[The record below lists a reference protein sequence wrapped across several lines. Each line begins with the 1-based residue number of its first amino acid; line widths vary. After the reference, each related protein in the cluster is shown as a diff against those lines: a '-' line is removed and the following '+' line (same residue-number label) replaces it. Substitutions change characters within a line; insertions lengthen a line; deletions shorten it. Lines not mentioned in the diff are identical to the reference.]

1 MSQKKQI
8 LSDAEISAFCQ
19 QIGMIIKAGLPTY
32 YGISILRD
40 EASDEHTKE
49 FLNSIYEPMEKGITL
64 GVAISETNVFP
75 EYMVDMIRLGE
86 ETGRLEEVL
95 DSLAIYYEREADIKA
110 SIRQAVT
117 YPLIMSLMMLVVIV
131 VIITQVVPVFTHIY
145 EELGSGLS
153 GTALVLMNISN
164 VLNKYMLVFVIA
176 FVILGVAVYFLSKTA
191 IGKTFF
197 LRHHLSMSIAASR
210 FANCMYLALS
220 SGLDTDRSLEMAEKL
235 IDNPYMLEKIRMC
248 KTHIKHGE
256 GFVKSLLL
264 SGVFSKIYSSIIT
277 IGYKTGSIDDVMH
290 NISIAYEEET
300 DEELR
305 HFISV
310 LEPTL
315 IIILSFIIGV
325 ILISFLLP
333 LLGIMASIG

>member
-1 MSQKKQI
+1 MSHKNKL
-8 LSDAEISAFCQ
+8 LSEVEISAFCQ
-19 QIGMIIKAGLPTY
+19 QICMIIKAGLPTY
-32 YGISILRD
+32 YGISILRNEAAD
-40 EASDEHTKE
+40 EYTKE
-49 FLNSIYEPMEKGITL
+49 FLNKLYEPMEKGSTL
-64 GVAISETNVFP
+64 GAALAETNVFP
-75 EYMVDMIRLGE
+75 EYMVDMIQLGE

-95 DSLAIYYEREADIKA
+95 DALAVYYQREADIKA
-110 SIRQAVT
+110 SIRHAVT

-145 EELGSGLS
+145 EELGSGLT
-153 GTALVLMNISN
+153 GTALLLMNISN
-164 VLNKYMLVFVIA
+164 ILNKYMLVFIIA
-176 FVILGVAVYFLSKTA
+176 FIAIAISVYALSKTA

-197 LRHHLSMSIAASR
+197 LRHRLSMSIAASR

-235 IDNPYMLEKIRMC
+235 IENPYMLEKIKMC
-248 KTHIKHGE
+248 KSHIKHGE

-264 SGVFSKIYSSIIT
+264 SGIFSKIYSSIIT

-290 NISIAYEEET
+290 NISIAYVEET

-305 HFISV
+305 HFIST
-310 LEPTL
+310 LEPTM
-315 IIILSFIIGV
+315 IIILSFIIGI

>member
-1 MSQKKQI
+1 MSHKNKL
-8 LSDAEISAFCQ
+8 LSEVEISAFCQ
-19 QIGMIIKAGLPTY
+19 QICMIIKAGLPTY
-32 YGISILRD
+32 YGISILRNEAAD
-40 EASDEHTKE
+40 EYTKE
-49 FLNSIYEPMEKGITL
+49 FLNELYEPMEKGSTL
-64 GVAISETNVFP
+64 GAALAEANVFP
-75 EYMVDMIRLGE
+75 EYMVDMIQLGE

-95 DSLAIYYEREADIKA
+95 DALAVYYQREADIKA
-110 SIRQAVT
+110 SIRHAVT

-145 EELGSGLS
+145 EELGSGLT
-153 GTALVLMNISN
+153 GTALLLMNISN
-164 VLNKYMLVFVIA
+164 ILNKYMLVFIIA
-176 FVILGVAVYFLSKTA
+176 FIAIAISVYALSKTA

-197 LRHHLSMSIAASR
+197 LRHRLSMSIAASR

-235 IDNPYMLEKIRMC
+235 IENPYMLEKIKMC
-248 KTHIKHGE
+248 KSHIKHGE

-264 SGVFSKIYSSIIT
+264 SGIFSKIYSSIIT

-305 HFISV
+305 HFIST
-310 LEPTL
+310 LEPTM
-315 IIILSFIIGV
+315 IIILSFIIGI

>member
-1 MSQKKQI
+1 MSHKNKL
-8 LSDAEISAFCQ
+8 LSEVEISAFCQ
-19 QIGMIIKAGLPTY
+19 QICMIIKAGLPTY
-32 YGISILRD
+32 YGISILRNEAAD
-40 EASDEHTKE
+40 EYTKE
-49 FLNSIYEPMEKGITL
+49 FLNKLYEPMEKGSTL
-64 GVAISETNVFP
+64 GAALAETNVFP
-75 EYMVDMIRLGE
+75 EYMVDMIQLGE

-95 DSLAIYYEREADIKA
+95 DALAVYYQREADIKA
-110 SIRQAVT
+110 SIRHAVT

-145 EELGSGLS
+145 EELGSGLT
-153 GTALVLMNISN
+153 GTALLLMNISN
-164 VLNKYMLVFVIA
+164 ILNKYMLVFIIA
-176 FVILGVAVYFLSKTA
+176 FIAIAISVYVLSKTA

-197 LRHHLSMSIAASR
+197 LRHRLSMSIAASR

-235 IDNPYMLEKIRMC
+235 IENPYMLEKIKMC
-248 KTHIKHGE
+248 KSHIKHGE

-264 SGVFSKIYSSIIT
+264 SGIFSKIYSSVIT

-305 HFISV
+305 HFIST
-310 LEPTL
+310 LEPTM
-315 IIILSFIIGV
+315 IIILSFIIGI

>member
-1 MSQKKQI
+1 MSQKNKL
-8 LSDAEISAFCQ
+8 LSEAEISAFCQ
-19 QIGMIIKAGLPTY
+19 QVGMVIKAGLPTY

-40 EASDEHTKE
+40 EASDERTKA
-49 FLNSIYEPMEKGITL
+49 FLTTIYEPMEKGVTL
-64 GVAISETNVFP
+64 GAALAETDVFP
-75 EYMVDMIRLGE
+75 EYMVDMICLGE

-95 DSLAIYYEREADIKA
+95 DALATYYEREADIKA
-110 SIRQAVT
+110 SIRHAVT

-131 VIITQVVPVFTHIY
+131 VIITQVVPVFSQIY
-145 EELGSGLS
+145 EELGSSLT
-153 GTALVLMNISN
+153 GTALLLMNISN
-164 VLNKYMLVFVIA
+164 VLNKYMLWFIVGFAILLIFA
-176 FVILGVAVYFLSKTA
+176 FAFSKTA
-191 IGKTFF
+191 VGKTIFQ
-197 LRHHLSMSIAASR
+197 RQPLSMSISASR

-235 IDNPYMLEKIRMC
+235 IDNPYMLEKIKMC

-264 SGVFSKIYSSIIT
+264 SGIFSKIYSSIIT
-277 IGYKTGSIDDVMH
+277 IGYKTGSIDDVMK
-290 NISIAYEEET
+290 NISVAYEEET
-300 DEELR
+300 DERLR
-305 HFISV
+305 QFISL

-315 IIILSFIIGV
+315 IIILSFFIGL